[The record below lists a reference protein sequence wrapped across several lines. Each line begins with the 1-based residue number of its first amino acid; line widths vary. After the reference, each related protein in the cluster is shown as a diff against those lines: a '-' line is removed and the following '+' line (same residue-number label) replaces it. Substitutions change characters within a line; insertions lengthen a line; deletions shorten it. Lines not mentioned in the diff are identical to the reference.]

1 MKRTF
6 IFGGITALLWA
17 CAGQTASAQCSAQGS
32 NSAYCAI
39 WGDGNNYQATYWITP
54 GIPVNISDEFEGSGN
69 VEADMGCC
77 TIWFDS
83 SSDPIGGTQF
93 TAAENTD
100 GYLYLAVGAA
110 EGSYA
115 EIGASW

>member
-1 MKRTF
+1 M
-6 IFGGITALLWA
+6 ALLWA

-39 WGDGNNYQATYWITP
+39 WGDGNDYQATYWITP